1 LYASFEQGGFG
12 LERWGLEHPRPIL
25 ASARKWP
32 TTEQRWELANVPHH
46 GVHAAVKTALARLY
60 SVNATFRN
68 PAALTRIYTSLA
80 SQGVDTAH
88 NKWWQD
94 RDLDEQC
101 DHIEWLNKVAHDRTE
116 AKDQF
121 DETLLTTVTRAVD
134 RILAHD
140 PTGSGLVAHR
150 FPNISEATTEYA
162 ARVLGLASVAPR
174 LAFDLI
180 DVETGQHLTLNEVAG
195 RLGDASLDKSQFAGF
210 YPNDL
215 IKLVTEHNFELPK
228 PERGVIPDYLLPVVE
243 EVLSVVSL
251 SQRSTWAR
259 EDMATAHYT
268 GLLRRAVRCTEYVIL
283 HKYKHLT
290 HV

>member
-1 LYASFEQGGFG
+1 
-12 LERWGLEHPRPIL
+12 
-25 ASARKWP
+25 
-32 TTEQRWELANVPHH
+32 
-46 GVHAAVKTALARLY
+46 VHAAVKTALSRLY

-94 RDLDEQC
+94 HDLDEQC
-101 DHIEWLNKVAHDRTE
+101 DHIDWLNKVACDRHE
-116 AKDQF
+116 PADQF
-121 DETLLTTVTRAVD
+121 DSELLAVVGRTID
-134 RILAHD
+134 RLLGQD
-140 PTGSGLVAHR
+140 PTGSGLVSHR
-150 FPNISEATTEYA
+150 FPNITEATTEYT

-174 LAFDLI
+174 LAFDLV
-180 DVETGQHLTLNEVAG
+180 DTETGGKLSLNEVAG

-228 PERGVIPDYLLPVVE
+228 PERGIIPDYLLPVIE

-251 SQRSTWAR
+251 SKRSAWAR

-268 GLLRRAVRCTEYVIL
+268 GLLRRAVRCAEHVIL

-290 HV
+290 YV